1 MPIKT
6 QAHLFD
12 FRFHGLS
19 PLGRAI
25 LIPAMLEKAVNKMD
39 IRIYAGNLAKTTT
52 NEELNALFATAGTVN
67 SVEVVKDRT
76 SGESKGFAFISMA
89 TQEEADKAIGMFNA
103 YSFAGNELK
112 VNIAKPREEKTPSA
126 KR

>member
-1 MPIKT
+1 
-6 QAHLFD
+6 
-12 FRFHGLS
+12 
-19 PLGRAI
+19 
-25 LIPAMLEKAVNKMD
+25 MLEKAVNKMD